1 MKSEK
6 GVAMKGSIRALVGF
20 LIVYGAVGSLDADPQ
35 ASILAMGALAT
46 AGLAL
51 MASGVNAMGKL

>member
-1 MKSEK
+1 VKK

-20 LIVYGAVGSLDADPQ
+20 LVVYGAIGTLDADPQ
-35 ASILAMGALAT
+35 ASVITMGALAA

-51 MASGVNAMGKL
+51 MASGVFAMEKR

>member
-20 LIVYGAVGSLDADPQ
+20 LIAYGAVGSLDADPQ
-35 ASILAMGALAT
+35 ASILAMSALAA